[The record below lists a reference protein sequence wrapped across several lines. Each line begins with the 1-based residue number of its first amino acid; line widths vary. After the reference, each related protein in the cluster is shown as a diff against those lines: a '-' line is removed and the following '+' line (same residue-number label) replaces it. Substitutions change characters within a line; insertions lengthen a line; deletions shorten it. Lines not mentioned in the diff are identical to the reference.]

1 MADVHWFPG
10 HMNKALNELYEKVD
24 LVDLVILMLDARAPF
39 SSINPDFE
47 KAIAH
52 KLKLVVVSKADLADP
67 GFLTEQIDELKT
79 KFKSVISVNV
89 TSPFSKKLILSEIN
103 RLSETKRQRDKAKGM
118 KVQPVK
124 TMVIGVP
131 NVGKS
136 SLINTL
142 TGRSAAPTANTPGYT
157 RGQKWVKINEDVHL
171 LDTPGILPMGY
182 NDKTVAM
189 RLALVGCMK
198 ETILPNTDLVEYLL
212 KYCKEYYPE
221 ALEARF
227 AIPEITN
234 YTEVMNS
241 ICENR
246 NFITK
251 GDNLDIARGETTLL
265 KEFKDGLLGQISLE
279 KDFTC

>member
-246 NFITK
+246 NFVTK

>member
-79 KFKSVISVNV
+79 KYKSVISVNV
-89 TSPFSKKLILSEIN
+89 NSPFSKKLILSEIN
-103 RLSETKRQRDKAKGM
+103 HLSETKRQRDKAKGM
-118 KVQPVK
+118 RAQPVK

-136 SLINTL
+136 SLINAL

-157 RGQKWVKINEDVHL
+157 KGQKWIKINEDVHL

-182 NDKTVAM
+182 NDKTVAI

-198 ETILPNTDLVEYLL
+198 ETILPNTELVEYLL
-212 KYCKEYYPE
+212 KYFKEYYPH
-221 ALEARF
+221 ALMSRF
-227 AIPEITN
+227 DIPEITN

-246 NFITK
+246 NFVTK
-251 GDNLDIARGETTLL
+251 GDNLDISRGETTLL

-279 KDFTC
+279 KDFSC